1 MNDAV
6 PHLTGAERVKTH
18 VNLRPKDA
26 ATLILL
32 DQSGAV
38 PKVLMGKRHMGHKF
52 MPGKFVFPGGRS
64 ERADYAMNVA
74 GALPTHVETRLMAEV
89 ARPSAAKARA
99 LALAA
104 VRETFEETGLM
115 LGTREF
121 GAPDAAPAGPWAQF
135 MAEGVFPNLENFHL
149 IARAITPPKRPKR
162 FDARFFCCDAGEIA
176 HRIEGKVGPDAELT
190 ELVWMPLSQ
199 VRALDLPSITRIVLD
214 ELDKRLASRMAPYV
228 PVPFFFERYGKWQRV
243 EL

>member
-1 MNDAV
+1 MSAALPQLNE
-6 PHLTGAERVKTH
+6 AERVKSGA
-18 VNLRPKDA
+18 NLRPKDA

-32 DQSGAV
+32 DQNGPEA
-38 PKVLMGKRHMGHKF
+38 KVLMGKRHMGHKF
-52 MPGKFVFPGGRS
+52 MPGKFVFPGGRT
-64 ERADYAMNVA
+64 ERVDYAMNVA
-74 GALPTHVETRLMAEV
+74 GILPTHVENRLMAAV

-121 GAPDAAPAGPWAQF
+121 GAPDAAPEGVWSQF
-135 MAEGVFPNLENFHL
+135 MSAGVFPNLENFHL
-149 IARAITPPKRPKR
+149 IARAVTPPKRPRR
-162 FDARFFCCDAGEIA
+162 FDARFFCCDASEIA
-176 HRIEGKVGPDAELT
+176 HQIDGKVGLDAELT
-190 ELVWMPLSQ
+190 ELVWMPLTQ
-199 VRALDLPSITRIVLD
+199 VRGLDLPSITRTVLD
-214 ELDKRLASRMAPYV
+214 ELDSRLAQRMAPYV